1 MAEQHPRDTGVN
13 RMSGESGPRQ
23 ALLSR
28 ERFRRPVLYD
38 GSKGVYLAARLAG
51 VGRSPGD
58 ASEWLNLLSP
68 EAVRQV
74 HREYIDAGSQIIQ
87 TNTFNGNRLRLESY
101 GLGDRVREVNL
112 AAAQVAREAAGDP
125 ARPAGGDVL
134 VAGVVGPSG
143 KLLAMGEVDERA
155 LVDAFAEQAAALV
168 EGGVDLFH
176 VETMSDLAEARAAVE
191 GVRRASD
198 RPLLLTMSFDT
209 GKPEALRTMMGVTPA
224 QLAEAGREMGVFGLG
239 ANCGRGLE
247 GYQEVVRALADTRPD
262 AVLVAKLNAGIPRM
276 EGGQVVYDGTPER
289 MAAYALWCAENG
301 VGIIGGCCGSTPRHI
316 EAMARA
322 LAAA

>member
-1 MAEQHPRDTGVN
+1 MTEQRSRGTGAN
-13 RMSGESGPRQ
+13 PLRGGGGSKP
-23 ALLSR
+23 AALSR
-28 ERFRRPVLYD
+28 ERFRRPALYD
-38 GSKGVYLAARLAG
+38 GSKGVYLAARLAD

-87 TNTFNGNRLRLESY
+87 TNTFNGNRLRLEDY

-112 AAAQVAREAAGDP
+112 AAAQAAREA
-125 ARPAGGDVL
+125 AGGDVL
-134 VAGVVGPSG
+134 VAGDIGPSG

-155 LVDAFAEQAAALV
+155 LVDAFAEQAAALA

-224 QLAEAGREMGVFGLG
+224 QLVEAAREMGVFGLG

-247 GYQEVVRALADTRPD
+247 GYQEMIRALADARPE

-276 EGGQVVYDGTPER
+276 EGGQIVYDGTPER

-301 VGIIGGCCGSTPRHI
+301 VGIIGACCGSTPHHI

-322 LAAA
+322 VEQAA